1 MAITIKSADLDFN
14 IIKTRLKD
22 HLRSKS
28 EFADYD
34 FEASGLSNILD
45 VLAYN
50 THVNGLTANFALN
63 ESFLNTAQL
72 RSSVVSHAEML
83 GYVPVSMVSSRA
95 FLNLSLI
102 VSASSRPTNVTLP
115 RGTTFSA
122 EAAGVSYTFRTLEA
136 YTGLDDGTGVYEF
149 LTSTGD
155 NSIPVYEGEERTK
168 TFFIGE
174 KSESHVYVIPDTSID
189 TSSLFVRVY
198 ESASS
203 SSFETYSNVN
213 TAVRIDENS
222 KHYQIKEVPNGYYE
236 IIFSDGY
243 TIGKAPDSGN
253 KVVVSYLSTV
263 GETANTASVFTASA
277 NVAVN
282 GDDYPLV
289 VNTES
294 ESANGSQ
301 KEELE
306 SIRTNAP
313 LLFLSQQRLVTA
325 QDYTAQILSKY
336 NYVLDDVVSWGGE
349 DNTPPE
355 YGKVYV
361 GLKFKQGTSE
371 IVQGATKTDIINTL
385 TDNLS
390 IMSINTEYV
399 DAINTFLEVETIF
412 NFDPDLTTSTP
423 KATENLVFATV
434 QNYFADNLNLFDK
447 VFRRSN
453 LLTLIDVLD
462 ESILNTKI
470 NVKMQQRFTP
480 VTGQRLTYTQTFP
493 AAIATADDEL
503 VRVSSSRF
511 TFNSRI
517 CFIRNK
523 LSSTKLQIVNADGGI
538 EVDNIGTYTPD
549 TGVVRLE
556 GFNPTSIE
564 GGSELKISVVPANQ
578 STIRPLRNYVLNIDT
593 QLSTALAQIDYQNT
607 QTSL

>member
-1 MAITIKSADLDFN
+1 MATTIKSADLDFN

-22 HLRSKS
+22 HLKSKS

-50 THVNGLTANFALN
+50 THINGLTANFALN

-83 GYVPVSMVSSRA
+83 GYVPVSMVSSSA

-102 VSASSRPTNVTLP
+102 VSASSRPTSVTLP

-277 NVAVN
+277 DVAVN

-361 GLKFKQGTSE
+361 ALKFKEDTSE

-434 QNYFADNLNLFDK
+434 QEYFADNLMLFDK

-480 VTGQRLTYTQTFP
+480 VTGQALTYTQTFP

-538 EVDNIGTYTPD
+538 EVDNIGTYSPD

>member
-1 MAITIKSADLDFN
+1 MATTIKSADLDFN
-14 IIKTRLKD
+14 TIKTRLKD
-22 HLRSKS
+22 YLKSKS
-28 EFADYD
+28 EFSDYD
-34 FEASGLSNILD
+34 FEAAGLSNLLD

-83 GYVPVSMVSSRA
+83 GYVPLSMVSSRA

-102 VSASSRPTNVTLP
+102 VSAASRPTSITIP
-115 RGTTFSA
+115 RGTKFSA
-122 EAAGVSYTFRTLEA
+122 EAAGISYTFSTLEA
-136 YTGLDDGTGVYEF
+136 YTGLDNGSGVYEF

-155 NSIPVYEGEERTK
+155 ASIPIHEGEERIK
-168 TFFIGE
+168 TFFVGE
-174 KSESHVYVIPDTSID
+174 KTEQHVYVIPDLTMD
-189 TSSLFVRVY
+189 TSTLEVQVY
-198 ESASS
+198 ETASS
-203 SSFETYSNVN
+203 STFETYTNVN

-243 TIGKAPDSGN
+243 TIGKAPSSGN
-253 KVVVSYLSTV
+253 KIVVSYLSTV
-263 GETANTASVFTASA
+263 GELANSASVFTASA
-277 NVAVN
+277 DVPVN
-282 GDDYPLV
+282 GSEYPIV
-289 VNTES
+289 ITTEAA
-294 ESANGSQ
+294 SADGSQ

-313 LLFLSQQRLVTA
+313 LLFLSQQRMVTA
-325 QDYTAQILSKY
+325 QDYTAQILANY

-361 GLKFKQGTSE
+361 GLKFKDGTSE
-371 IVQGATKTDIINTL
+371 IVQESTKNDIITKL

-399 DAINTFLEVETIF
+399 DAIETFLEVETIF

-434 QNYFADNLNLFDK
+434 QQYFTDNLNMFDK

-453 LLTLIDVLD
+453 LLSLIDVLD

-480 VTGQRLTYTQTFP
+480 VTGQALTYTLAFP
-493 AAIATADDEL
+493 AAIATADDEI
-503 VRVSSSRF
+503 VRVSSTRF
-511 TFNSRI
+511 TFNSRV

-523 LSSTKLQIVNADGGI
+523 LGSTKLQIINADGGV

-556 GFNPTSIE
+556 GFNPSSVE
-564 GGSELKISVVPANQ
+564 GGAEIKISVLPANQ
-578 STIRPLRNYVLNIDT
+578 STVRPLRNYVLNIDT